1 MKELIKRLIKRLIN
15 FTLDAYFEKVAII
28 SANAS
33 DDLQKDEVL
42 KEYHRIKELVEF
54 QNILKPVL
62 LSKYMERLKQ
72 IKGLFADQKS
82 YNIVENLMI
91 FDGYENNII
100 RYLLVDE
107 INEVCNVDCEP
118 DLFKLHDFVVRRYD
132 DPEHYYPADL
142 IKLGEHEVFLDGGA
156 YVGDTIDQF
165 LNKIGNK
172 FEAIYAFEPSVYN
185 YNALLHHIENYPRR
199 SSIKVLNCGL
209 STNDTTI
216 YYPKDQLS
224 GDYTKPENITDFSKF
239 EATELKNINTVLTPE
254 EINSITF
261 IKLDV
266 EGAEMETLQSMK
278 ELIKNNLPKM
288 AISVYH
294 KPNDMVDIPVYI
306 RSLTDGYNLYLRHH
320 SNWRWETVLYCVKKT

>member
-1 MKELIKRLIKRLIN
+1 MKELLKRFIKRLIN
-15 FTLDAYFEKVAII
+15 YTLDVYFEKL
-28 SANAS
+28 STNPPKAS
-33 DDLQKDEVL
+33 DNLQEDKIL
-42 KEYHRIKELVEF
+42 KEYHRIKDFIEF
-54 QNILKPVL
+54 QFIFKPIL
-62 LSKYMERLKQ
+62 LSKHSEKLGR

-82 YNIVENLMI
+82 FNIVENLLI
-91 FDGYENNII
+91 FDSYENNII

-107 INEVCNVDCEP
+107 INEECTVDCEP
-118 DLFKLHDFVVRRYD
+118 DLFKINDFVVRRYD
-132 DPEHYYPADL
+132 DQEHYYPRDL
-142 IKLGEHEVFLDGGA
+142 IKLGDHEVFLDGGA

-165 LNKIGNK
+165 LNKVGNK
-172 FEAIYAFEPSVYN
+172 FDAIFAFEPSIYN
-185 YNALLHHIENYPRR
+185 YNACLQHIENYERR

-209 STNDTTI
+209 STEDTTI
-216 YYPKDQLS
+216 YYPKDRLC
-224 GDYTKPENITDFSKF
+224 GDYTTAENITDFSQF
-239 EATELKNINTVLTPE
+239 EPTVLKNINTVLSQE

-278 ELIKNNLPKM
+278 ELIKNKLPKM

-294 KPNDMVDIPVYI
+294 KPNDMIDIPLYI

>member
-1 MKELIKRLIKRLIN
+1 MWLLLGLILPEVSTSRWY
-15 FTLDAYFEKVAII
+15 YF
-28 SANAS
+28 
-33 DDLQKDEVL
+33 
-42 KEYHRIKELVEF
+42 RG
-54 QNILKPVL
+54 
-62 LSKYMERLKQ
+62 
-72 IKGLFADQKS
+72 GL
-82 YNIVENLMI
+82 
-91 FDGYENNII
+91 
-100 RYLLVDE
+100 
-107 INEVCNVDCEP
+107 P
-118 DLFKLHDFVVRRYD
+118 
-132 DPEHYYPADL
+132 
-142 IKLGEHEVFLDGGA
+142 
-156 YVGDTIDQF
+156 
-165 LNKIGNK
+165 
-172 FEAIYAFEPSVYN
+172 
-185 YNALLHHIENYPRR
+185 
-199 SSIKVLNCGL
+199 GL